1 MTVQSLRI
9 ACLTALL
16 LAAAPT
22 VAADSMQATVEE
34 IRSCVT
40 KNAPAKTMR
49 QRSKLESVDR
59 SGDTRTLDVK
69 SDWKLYEGGLS
80 KVIMRIQ
87 APPDLRGSAFLM
99 IEREGRSED
108 LFSYL
113 PELDKV
119 RRITMRAAG
128 GSLFGSDFSYEDM
141 VRLQNLAGAANT
153 VVLADDEV
161 EGRSAWVIEA
171 TPTPGEASEYARV
184 VGYIDKE
191 RCVPLKAEFY
201 DAGGT
206 VHKLLTVPPD
216 RVVREGEGWVPMEVA
231 MENKQNGTRSRLIIR
246 EIELDIDIPDRN
258 FSQSMLQR
266 RR

>member
-1 MTVQSLRI
+1 MSVQTLRI

-69 SDWKLYEGGLS
+69 SDWKLYDNGLS

-141 VRLQNLAGAANT
+141 VRLQNLAGSAGT
-153 VVLADDEV
+153 KLLADQEV

-171 TPTPGEASEYARV
+171 TPTAEEASAYGV
-184 VGYIDKE
+184 
-191 RCVPLKAEFY
+191 
-201 DAGGT
+201 
-206 VHKLLTVPPD
+206 
-216 RVVREGEGWVPMEVA
+216 
-231 MENKQNGTRSRLIIR
+231 
-246 EIELDIDIPDRN
+246 
-258 FSQSMLQR
+258 
-266 RR
+266 

>member
-1 MTVQSLRI
+1 
-9 ACLTALL
+9 
-16 LAAAPT
+16 
-22 VAADSMQATVEE
+22 MQATVEE

-69 SDWKLYEGGLS
+69 SDWKLYDDGLS

-113 PELDKV
+113 PALDKV

-141 VRLQNLAGAANT
+141 VRLQNLAGSANT
-153 VVLADDEV
+153 VVLADDEID
-161 EGRSAWVIEA
+161 GRGVWVVEA
-171 TPTPGEASEYARV
+171 TPAVDEESEYARV
-184 VGYIDKE
+184 VGYVDKE

-201 DAGGT
+201 DAGGA
-206 VHKLLTVPPD
+206 VQKLLTVPPD
-216 RVVREGEGWVPMEVA
+216 RVVREGDGWVPMEIA
-231 MENKQNGTRSRLIIR
+231 MENKQSGTRSLLTIK